1 MLLIKKF
8 LLFLNSFGILGKTF
22 LTWQEWL
29 NGNANIQAKV
39 GRLRDMV
46 SDDDTSCRV
55 LCVNCSVSKATTN
68 ATVFQP
74 FLAGSTSGCFKAVP
88 GTSKSPIHI
97 DKRGGCGVA
106 AIAWELIFEWI
117 YLQVLC
123 IYCLCC
129 YMRTKI
135 GVIKVMRTYMPQRF
149 KRNQWQ
155 YITHC
160 CVFQV

>member
-1 MLLIKKF
+1 M
-8 LLFLNSFGILGKTF
+8 NSFGILGITL
-22 LTWQEWL
+22 LTWQERL
-29 NGNANIQAKV
+29 NGKANIQAKV

-74 FLAGSTSGCFKAVP
+74 FLAGSTSGSFKAVP
-88 GTSKSPIHI
+88 GTSTSSMLM
-97 DKRGGCGVA
+97 DKRGGCRA
-106 AIAWELIFEWI
+106 ETIAREWIFEWI

-123 IYCLCC
+123 IYCLFCHI
-129 YMRTKI
+129 RTKS
-135 GVIKVMRTYMPQRF
+135 GLIKVIIDQQRTYLLRRF
-149 KRNQWQ
+149 ERNQWQ

-160 CVFQV
+160 YGIQV